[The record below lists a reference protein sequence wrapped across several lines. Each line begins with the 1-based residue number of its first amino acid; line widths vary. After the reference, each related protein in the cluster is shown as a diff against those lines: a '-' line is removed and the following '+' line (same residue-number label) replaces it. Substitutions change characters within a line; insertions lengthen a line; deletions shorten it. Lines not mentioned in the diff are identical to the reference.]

1 MSVFHPDEFERDA
14 LLPEDEQAIEYYR
27 PSDIC
32 FKCAKVLGDDHLVV
46 VHGYEGS
53 PFTDSGWDEVKG
65 RYVDPEIWLHV
76 DCAHDL
82 ALRLLEDYLEVKHI
96 RDRRKICKAIG
107 LTDEEIAKLEQED
120 GRVS

>member
-1 MSVFHPDEFERDA
+1 MSVFYPDEFERDA
-14 LLPEDEQAIEYYR
+14 LLPEDEQAVEYYR

-53 PFTDSGWDEVKG
+53 PFKDSWDEVKG
-65 RYVDPEIWLHV
+65 RYVNPEIWLHV

-82 ALRLLEDYLEVKHI
+82 ALALLEDYLKVKRI
-96 RDRRKICKAIG
+96 KSRKSARAELG
-107 LTDEEIAKLEQED
+107 LPPHPDDVESAE
-120 GRVS
+120 S